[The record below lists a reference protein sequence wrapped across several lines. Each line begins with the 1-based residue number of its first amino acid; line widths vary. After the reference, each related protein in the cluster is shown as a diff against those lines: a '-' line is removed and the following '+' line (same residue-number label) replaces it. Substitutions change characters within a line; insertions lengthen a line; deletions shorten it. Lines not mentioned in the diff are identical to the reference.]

1 LTTVLIRR
9 LVPAVGLVFLL
20 AACGTAATPS
30 PSASSPAATSA
41 SLAPSDPP
49 SEPPPTEEPSE
60 EPTTPEV
67 DLEAA
72 AEALEDVDS
81 YKLSFIVEGAS
92 DATVDAVIIRD
103 PEPAWHYTTVTGGQT
118 AEIIIIGDQAWLGS
132 GGTFQAVPASTV
144 TGMIQPFDLVLLMG
158 QMNQPGVAEALQ
170 DEGQEEKNGVPT
182 THYIIDENSPG
193 VGAASFPPGASF
205 DLWIADEGYLVAL
218 EALGTGS
225 GVDRLSINVTDVNS
239 SDNVVEP
246 PE

>member
-1 LTTVLIRR
+1 LTATLLRR
-9 LVPAVGLVFLL
+9 LTPAILLAFLL
-20 AACGTAATPS
+20 AACGTAASPT
-30 PSASSPAATSA
+30 PSASSPAPTTA
-41 SLAPSDPP
+41 SSPSDAP
-49 SEPPPTEEPSE
+49 SEPAETDEPSD
-60 EPTTPEV
+60 EPGSPEV

-81 YKLSFIVEGAS
+81 YKLSFVVEGTS
-92 DATVDAVIIRD
+92 DATVNAVIIRD
-103 PEPAWHYTTVTGGQT
+103 PEPAWHYTTVTGDQT
-118 AEIIIIGDQAWLGS
+118 AEIIIIGEQGWIGT

-144 TGMIQPFDLVLLMG
+144 TPMIQPFDLVLLMG

-170 DEGQEEKNGVPT
+170 EEGQEEKNGVPT

-218 EALGTGS
+218 EARGTGS

-239 SDNVVEP
+239 SDNVVEA

>member
-1 LTTVLIRR
+1 MTAMLLRR
-9 LVPAVGLVFLL
+9 LTPAILLVFLL
-20 AACGTAATPS
+20 AACGAAATPS
-30 PSASSPAATSA
+30 PSSSTPAATSA
-41 SLAPSDPP
+41 APASPSDAPS
-49 SEPPPTEEPSE
+49 EEPSE
-60 EPTTPEV
+60 EPSGTEV

-72 AEALEDVDS
+72 AQALENVDS
-81 YKLSFIVEGAS
+81 YKLSFVVEGAS

-118 AEIIIIGDQAWLGS
+118 AEIIIIGDQAWLGT
-132 GGTFQAVPASTV
+132 GGEFQNVPASTV
-144 TGMIQPFDLVLLMG
+144 SGMIQPFDLVLLMG

-170 DEGQEEKNGVPT
+170 EEGPEEKNGVPT

-239 SDNVVEP
+239 SDNVVEA

>member
-1 LTTVLIRR
+1 MTIALSRR
-9 LVPAVGLVFLL
+9 LTPVILLIFLL

-30 PSASSPAATSA
+30 PSSSTPAATTGAPA
-41 SLAPSDPP
+41 SPSD
-49 SEPPPTEEPSE
+49 EPTEEPSE
-60 EPTTPEV
+60 EPSGTGV
-67 DLEAA
+67 DIEAA
-72 AEALEDVDS
+72 AQALENVDS
-81 YKLSFIVEGAS
+81 YKLSFVVEGAS

-103 PEPAWHYTTVTGGQT
+103 PEPAWHYTTTTGDQT

-132 GGTFQAVPASTV
+132 AGTFQAVPASTV

-158 QMNQPGVAEALQ
+158 QMNRPGFSEALQ
-170 DEGQEEKNGVPT
+170 EEGQEEKNGVPT
-182 THYIIDENSPG
+182 THFLIDENSPG
-193 VGAASFPPGASF
+193 LGTSSFPPGASF

-239 SDNVVEP
+239 SDNVVEA